1 MRFSILLIVP
11 LALLAADEK
20 KAAPAPKHAPPVTI
34 PADAELV
41 GPRVYR
47 AKDADGKVWLYR
59 QTPFGVTRVLESSAG
74 AGSPVGAPSAASAEA
89 PKAAEIKAVD
99 LGDSVRF
106 EQATPMGKRVW
117 TTRKS
122 ELSPKEKAVLEQLRK
137 AEK

>member
-1 MRFSILLIVP
+1 MYRFALFLIP
-11 LALLAADEK
+11 LALLAADDK
-20 KAAPAPKHAPPVTI
+20 KPAPEAKHPGPITI

-59 QTPFGVTRVLESSAG
+59 QTPFGVSRMEEKPTAAAPAG
-74 AGSPVGAPSAASAEA
+74 APAPSAPDTHA
-89 PKAAEIKAVD
+89 PEIKATD

-106 EQATPMGKRVW
+106 EQPTPMGKRVW
-117 TTRKS
+117 TTKKS
-122 ELSPKEKAVLEQLRK
+122 ELSEKEKAVLARGNTR